1 MFLSIFD
8 KNTLIFWDIQ
18 TIIFKNLIG
27 FIFIGLESKGNNL
40 Q

>member
-8 KNTLIFWDIQ
+8 KNTLIFLDIQ

-27 FIFIGLESKGNNL
+27 FIFIGLESKENNL